1 MKFLSI
7 YISIYISM
15 KLEEILWLW
24 AEVKVWNHMMIYMK
38 GGRKMFWRSKD
49 LDFLISIKK
58 YSREIMGLSQS
69 KDLDFNGYI
78 REISRKML
86 GLGQSK
92 DLRVFDKVQ
101 IWICLSPYRKRPEKS
116 WVWAKVKIWIFK

>member
-1 MKFLSI
+1 M
-7 YISIYISM
+7 
-15 KLEEILWLW
+15 
-24 AEVKVWNHMMIYMK
+24 
-38 GGRKMFWRSKD
+38 
-49 LDFLISIKK
+49 DFLISIKK

-86 GLGQSK
+86 GHGQSK

-101 IWICLSPYRKRPEKS
+101 IWICLSLYRKRPEKS
-116 WVWAKVKIWIFK
+116 WVWAEVKIWISK